1 MERALYEQME
11 NCMLDAMEGG
21 AHDAEH
27 VYRVLY
33 AALDIAQTEPAA
45 DLDVVIAACLLHDI
59 GRAEERQ
66 DPSVCHAQVG
76 AEKAYRFLLGIGQ
89 DEPFAAHVRDCIRT
103 HRFRSDAPPETL
115 EAKILFDADKLDSAG
130 AFGVARTLVF
140 RGERAEPLYTRAAD
154 GSVSDGTGDK
164 RPSFFQEYKRK
175 LERVYAG
182 FYTARGAALAESRRA
197 TAEGFYR
204 ALLREARETD
214 EKGREILRGLLQ

>member
-59 GRAEERQ
+59 GRAE
-66 DPSVCHAQVG
+66 AG
-76 AEKAYRFLLGIGQ
+76 AEKAYRFLIEVGQ
-89 DEPFAAHVRDCIRT
+89 NEPFAAHVRDCIRT
-103 HRFRSDAPPETL
+103 HRFRSDVPPVSL

-182 FYTARGAALAESRRA
+182 FYTARGAALAEARRA

-214 EKGREILRGLLQ
+214 EKGRAILRGLLQ

>member
-11 NCMLDAMEGG
+11 NCMLDAMEAG

-89 DEPFAAHVRDCIRT
+89 DERFAAHVRDCIRT
-103 HRFRSDAPPETL
+103 HRFRSDAPPVSL
-115 EAKILFDADKLDSAG
+115 EAKILFDADKLDVCG
-130 AFGVARTLVF
+130 ALGVARTLMYQGHH
-140 RGERAEPLYTRAAD
+140 RQPLYETRDGHILQKGGESFVNEYNRKLCHLYGGFLTQEGARLAAGRKRAAEAYY
-154 GSVSDGTGDK
+154 
-164 RPSFFQEYKRK
+164 Q
-175 LERVYAG
+175 
-182 FYTARGAALAESRRA
+182 ALME
-197 TAEGFYR
+197 EVEF
-204 ALLREARETD
+204 
-214 EKGREILRGLLQ
+214 GREGLNRLELEN

>member
-66 DPSVCHAQVG
+66 DPSVCHAQAG
-76 AEKAYRFLLGIGQ
+76 AEKAYRFLIEVGQ
-89 DEPFAAHVRDCIRT
+89 NEPFAAHVRDCIRT
-103 HRFRSDAPPETL
+103 HRFRSDAPPVSL

-182 FYTARGAALAESRRA
+182 FYTACGTALAEARRA

-214 EKGREILRGLLQ
+214 EKGRAILRGLLQ

>member
-89 DEPFAAHVRDCIRT
+89 DELFAAHVRDSIRT
-103 HRFRSDAPPETL
+103 HRFRSDAPP
-115 EAKILFDADKLDSAG
+115 
-130 AFGVARTLVF
+130 
-140 RGERAEPLYTRAAD
+140 
-154 GSVSDGTGDK
+154 VS
-164 RPSFFQEYKRK
+164 
-175 LERVYAG
+175 L
-182 FYTARGAALAESRRA
+182 
-197 TAEGFYR
+197 
-204 ALLREARETD
+204 
-214 EKGREILRGLLQ
+214 

>member
-11 NCMLDAMEGG
+11 NCMLDAMEAG

-89 DEPFAAHVRDCIRT
+89 DERFAAHVRDCIRT
-103 HRFRSDAPPETL
+103 HRFRSDAPPVSL

-154 GSVSDGTGDK
+154 GSVSDGTGD
-164 RPSFFQEYKRK
+164 RQISFFREYKRE
-175 LERVYAG
+175 LERIYG
-182 FYTARGAALAESRRA
+182 ELYTARGAALAEARRA

-214 EKGREILRGLLQ
+214 ETGRAILRGLLQ

>member
-11 NCMLDAMEGG
+11 NCMLDAMEAG

-103 HRFRSDAPPETL
+103 Q
-115 EAKILFDADKLDSAG
+115 IG
-130 AFGVARTLVF
+130 
-140 RGERAEPLYTRAAD
+140 RASCR
-154 GSVSDGTGDK
+154 
-164 RPSFFQEYKRK
+164 
-175 LERVYAG
+175 ERV
-182 FYTARGAALAESRRA
+182 
-197 TAEGFYR
+197 
-204 ALLREARETD
+204 
-214 EKGREILRGLLQ
+214 